1 MTFEFEQY
9 REFLFQQYNHIPCM
23 SNIEYQQFILDL
35 FRFQHKYNPIYG
47 EFCTN
52 IGFFDVN
59 NVTPDT
65 IPYLPI
71 SAFKHHEVK
80 TGLYDAE
87 KMFTSSGTTS
97 APPSCQHVI
106 DIRHYLSNTEK
117 IWNIHF
123 NQVESYCFLAL
134 VPGYLERTG
143 SSLISMAEYFIT
155 KSKYPESGFYLR
167 EYDRLYASLLH
178 CKTNNI
184 PTVLIG
190 VSHALIDFGESHPMH
205 FNDLIIIETGG
216 MKGTRKEITKEALHS
231 IITKHFGI
239 TNVYSEYG
247 MTELLSQAYT
257 FQNTKFRPNPYL
269 NLTIKQLNDPLT
281 DEKLSKPG
289 IICIRDLANIDS
301 CAFIQTEDMAI
312 KYADGSF
319 EISGRIDAAEWRG
332 CNLLLQELG
341 IH

>member
-1 MTFEFEQY
+1 
-9 REFLFQQYNHIPCM
+9 M
-23 SNIEYQQFILDL
+23 SNIEYQQFILDH

-87 KMFTSSGTTS
+87 KIFTSSGTTS
-97 APPSCQHVI
+97 AQPSCHHVR

-134 VPGYLERTG
+134 LPGYLERTG

-167 EYDRLYASLLH
+167 EYDRLYTSLLH
-178 CKTNNI
+178 CKTNNNI

-216 MKGTRKEITKEALHS
+216 MKGTRKEITKAALHS
-231 IITKHFGI
+231 IITQHFGT

-247 MTELLSQAYT
+247 MTELLSQSYT
-257 FQNTKFRPNPYL
+257 FQNTKFKPNPYL
-269 NLTIKQLNDPLT
+269 NLTIKQPNDPLT

-301 CAFIQTEDMAI
+301 CAFIQTEDMGI